1 MTSDYRIQA
10 IKMERAEAKTHED
23 GLLCIFMFALVLN
36 LFFPEASFL
45 LPLWFPFRSEI
56 NLLDVL
62 LSDAALS
69 FLLF

>member
-1 MTSDYRIQA
+1 
-10 IKMERAEAKTHED
+10 MERAEAKTHED
-23 GLLCIFMFALVLN
+23 GLLGIFMFALVLN

-45 LPLWFPFRSEI
+45 LPLWFPLRSEI

-62 LSDAALS
+62 LSNAAVS